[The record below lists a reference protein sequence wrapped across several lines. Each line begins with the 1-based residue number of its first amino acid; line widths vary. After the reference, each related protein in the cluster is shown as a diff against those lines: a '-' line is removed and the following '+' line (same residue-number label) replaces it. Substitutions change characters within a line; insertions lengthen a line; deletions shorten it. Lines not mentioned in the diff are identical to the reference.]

1 MIQSSYNRLNA
12 YNVNQM
18 GNSAVVEN
26 TSGVA
31 VTNGTP
37 VGNSVA
43 MGGAS
48 IGQAAGAQAS
58 TVAPVIGLGMIAALY
73 FIFSYAQDKTGIAA
87 SLSRGNIK
95 ANLHNILV
103 STLAVIIGTNLFKIL
118 FGKMV
123 ESNVGIFQKI
133 GGIFYP
139 VVSNL

>member
-1 MIQSSYNRLNA
+1 MIQSNYNRMNA
-12 YNVNQM
+12 YPVNQT

-31 VTNGTP
+31 VNSGNP
-37 VGNSVA
+37 VGNNVA
-43 MGGAS
+43 MGGAN
-48 IGQAAGAQAS
+48 GVAATSAGG
-58 TVAPVIGLGMIAALY
+58 VGLAPVVGLGMLAALY

-87 SLSRGNIK
+87 SLSRGNVK

-103 STLAVIIGTNLFKIL
+103 ATLSVIIGTNLFKIL
-118 FGKMV
+118 FGKMA
-123 ESNVGIFQKI
+123 ESNIGIFQKI